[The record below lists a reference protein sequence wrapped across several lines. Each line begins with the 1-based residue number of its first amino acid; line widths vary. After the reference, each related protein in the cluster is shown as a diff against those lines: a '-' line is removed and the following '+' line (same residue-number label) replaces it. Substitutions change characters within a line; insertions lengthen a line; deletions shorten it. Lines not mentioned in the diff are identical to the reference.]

1 MCGGTDLPSSNAI
14 ILHDDKTYYPSAQAL
29 YGKDVETMVQ
39 EEDAQPLT
47 QPIVEPIRVR
57 KFRVG
62 ASGGPEKR
70 FDDE

>member
-1 MCGGTDLPSSNAI
+1 
-14 ILHDDKTYYPSAQAL
+14 
-29 YGKDVETMVQ
+29 MVQ
-39 EEDAQPLT
+39 EEDAQPLS
-47 QPIVEPIRVR
+47 QPIVEPIKVR